1 MSNALF
7 DGETVHDSRIIYT
20 PSPFARANLLHLQE
34 VGRLQARQP
43 HESRRQNLPSY
54 LCFLVCKGSGELE
67 YDGALHSLHEG
78 DVVFLDYRRS
88 YVHRTGS
95 DLWQLQ
101 WVHFYGPNLSAI
113 HKKYQERGGRPCC
126 QAKQPQAYARV
137 LDKLY
142 QTADSDSYL
151 RDMYINEHLSALLTL
166 LMEESWQP
174 GAIPRRGAKKQNLQQ
189 IKEYLDMNYSQKIT
203 LDDLAERFYLNKF
216 YLTRVFKEQF
226 GVSVNGYL
234 TQIRITHAKRQL
246 RFTDA
251 SIEKIGQECGLCDA
265 NYFSRVF
272 RKVEG
277 VSPGEYRRRW

>member
-1 MSNALF
+1 
-7 DGETVHDSRIIYT
+7 
-20 PSPFARANLLHLQE
+20 
-34 VGRLQARQP
+34 
-43 HESRRQNLPSY
+43 
-54 LCFLVCKGSGELE
+54 
-67 YDGALHSLHEG
+67 
-78 DVVFLDYRRS
+78 
-88 YVHRTGS
+88 
-95 DLWQLQ
+95 
-101 WVHFYGPNLSAI
+101 
-113 HKKYQERGGRPCC
+113 
-126 QAKQPQAYARV
+126 
-137 LDKLY
+137 
-142 QTADSDSYL
+142 
-151 RDMYINEHLSALLTL
+151 MYINEHLSALLTL

-174 GAIPRRGAKKQNLQQ
+174 GAVPRRGAKKQNLQQ
-189 IKEYLDMNYSQKIT
+189 IKEYLDANYSQKIT